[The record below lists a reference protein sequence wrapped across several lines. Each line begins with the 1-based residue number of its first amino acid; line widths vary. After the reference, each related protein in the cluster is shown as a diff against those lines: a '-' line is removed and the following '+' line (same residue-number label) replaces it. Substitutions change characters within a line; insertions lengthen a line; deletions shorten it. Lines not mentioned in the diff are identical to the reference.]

1 MMIALLVVIVLVS
14 LLDLGA
20 LRWGVSS
27 VDGAD
32 SPEWERRHL
41 WYGFH

>member
-1 MMIALLVVIVLVS
+1 MIALLVVFVLLA

-27 VDGAD
+27 IEGPD
-32 SPEWERRHL
+32 SLEWERRQL